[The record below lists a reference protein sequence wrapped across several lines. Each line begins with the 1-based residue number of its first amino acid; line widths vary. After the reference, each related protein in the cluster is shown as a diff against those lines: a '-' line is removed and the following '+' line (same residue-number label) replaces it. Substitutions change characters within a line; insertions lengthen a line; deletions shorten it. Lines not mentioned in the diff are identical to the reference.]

1 MKKLISETLDGYR
14 VYADL
19 FPVPDPEGYTMLKI
33 TTQWDNAKN
42 PEDEQVK
49 FTQILSSTALNNLY
63 QLLKDSQ

>member
-1 MKKLISETLDGYR
+1 MKKLITETQDGYR

-19 FPVPDPEGYTMLKI
+19 FSVPDPSGYTMLKI

-49 FTQILSSTALNNLY
+49 FTQLLSPTALENLY
-63 QLLKDSQ
+63 QLLKDSR